1 MRPTDRY
8 AAQNRRAR
16 HDYLIEDTLEA
27 GLVLHGTEVKVL
39 RQGGASIAELMPTR
53 PAANSICQRQHP
65 GIQGS
70 AHFNHQPRRRRKL
83 LLHRKQ
89 MNRLLGA
96 IRREGVTIVPLSIY
110 FNERGRAK
118 VELGL
123 ATGKRKVDKR
133 HAERDR
139 DWQRSRARLMRSR
152 DCRMVEPGEGRAK
165 PIALDRLRWVSLR
178 STILRL
184 CRFQPLGEAGDH
196 RLEHRR
202 CEPAGIGV
210 EPRAMIAVGSTVPSG
225 SSCTA
230 PCAKG

>member
-1 MRPTDRY
+1 MRATDRY

-39 RQGGASIAELMPTR
+39 RQGGASIAEAYADEAGGELFLVN
-53 PAANSICQRQHP
+53 ANIP
-65 GIQGS
+65 EYKAS

-123 ATGKRKVDKR
+123 AHGKKMADKR
-133 HAERDR
+133 QASKDR
-139 DWQRSRARLMRSR
+139 DWQRDKSRIMRAR
-152 DCRMVEPGEGRAK
+152 G
-165 PIALDRLRWVSLR
+165 
-178 STILRL
+178 
-184 CRFQPLGEAGDH
+184 
-196 RLEHRR
+196 
-202 CEPAGIGV
+202 
-210 EPRAMIAVGSTVPSG
+210 
-225 SSCTA
+225 
-230 PCAKG
+230 